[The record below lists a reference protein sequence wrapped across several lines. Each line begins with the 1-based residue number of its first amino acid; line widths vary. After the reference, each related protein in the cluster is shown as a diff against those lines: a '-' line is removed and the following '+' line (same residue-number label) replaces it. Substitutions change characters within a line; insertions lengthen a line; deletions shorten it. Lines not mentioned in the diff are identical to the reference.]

1 MSQQKQPT
9 KAQVMNAAHILEN
22 FAKKGMV
29 GYAPPIDGGAKKTAK
44 KSTAKK
50 AAPAKKA
57 PAKKALAK
65 KSTAKKAPAKRK

>member
-29 GYAPPIDGGAKKTAK
+29 GYAPPIDGGAKKPAK
-44 KSTAKK
+44 KPA
-50 AAPAKKA
+50 AKKA
-57 PAKKALAK
+57 PAKKPAAK
-65 KSTAKKAPAKRK
+65 KAPAKKPVAKKAPAKRK